1 MLMTIQWGDVAW
13 EKSPSDNCWLQ
24 GSPAADDGGG
34 SSLFPDYGRCH
45 CWLLIFLS
53 LSVGARCWCSL
64 CQSSLLV
71 DGSVTLGESGF
82 LALSLPIMLSLFSDT
97 CTYNNEVFFIFFY
110 LSWMNWLSVW
120 KGQVMYTVVHENWL
134 IRKIW
139 LNVSCLFSRFS
150 MFCVWDFFTL
160 WWVSAGI

>member
-1 MLMTIQWGDVAW
+1 MNIYPTVQFKLILCNNAKLAMLMTIQWGDVAW

-24 GSPAADDGGG
+24 GSPPADDDGDG

-71 DGSVTLGESGF
+71 DGSVTLGESGS
-82 LALSLPIMLSLFSDT
+82 LARSLPSCFLYSVTHVRIIMKFSLFSSIWVGWID
-97 CTYNNEVFFIFFY
+97 Y
-110 LSWMNWLSVW
+110 LCEKARWCILW
-120 KGQVMYTVVHENWL
+120 
-134 IRKIW
+134 
-139 LNVSCLFSRFS
+139 S
-150 MFCVWDFFTL
+150 MRID
-160 WWVSAGI
+160 